1 LLAGPGVAC
10 PKNRC
15 WGCEPVALESES
27 FALLP
32 SRARPFGLIE
42 GVIEHLSVDDGGQP
56 AFQAAHGFH
65 RALAEGL
72 FAVVVVRPGAGVRAG
87 RWP

>member
-42 GVIEHLSVDDGGQP
+42 GVIEHLSVDMADSRRFRQRTASIELLP
-56 AFQAAHGFH
+56 KGFL
-65 RALAEGL
+65 RS
-72 FAVVVVRPGAGVRAG
+72 
-87 RWP
+87 